1 MTLIN
6 KTIGDIF
13 SMKGKSIFYMVV
25 SLSMLCCSCKT
36 GQHEVTTAP
45 YAAFDDNLL
54 PAIHAEGWIAEFL
67 ERQRTGLSGHP
78 EALSYPYDT
87 ALWDGE
93 IRRQSTHGEGWWRYE
108 QTAYYTDGILK
119 LGYLLNDS
127 TMIARGENGVNYT
140 IAHATP
146 EGKIGSKDVW
156 DGPRWRMWPQAVF
169 FRSMKSMYEMTGDV
183 RIPETLEKYYLS
195 CTAEE
200 VGTGRNACNI
210 EGILWTYGKTG
221 NSDLLRLAED
231 AFENGDFELKPSVLE
246 KGDPIVI
253 HGVTFCEMHKLPAI
267 LYAYTGKQRYL
278 DLARMAENNL
288 IDNNMLPDGTPTS
301 AEWVKG
307 HDVMAAHETCDIADF
322 TWGQGYHL
330 MADGQARHA
339 DNIERAVFN
348 AAPGAVTKDFKALQ
362 YFSCVNQFNVTGD
375 SDHNEYRRG
384 LTWMAYRPTH
394 ETECCAGNVHRIM
407 PNYVQRMWMTDRK
420 GGLVAA
426 LHGPSRVDFVGMT
439 VRQSSQYPFEDCL
452 RFEFSGHSARF
463 PFTFRIP
470 SWSRGCKVSLNGRAV
485 AKDARAGE
493 FTTLIRRWKDG
504 DVLEIRVA
512 PEIKVLESADSAG
525 AYVTRGALLY
535 TLPITE
541 TWTEDTRVHPGLN
554 GKHSANPDFKSW
566 NITPSGNF
574 NYAICSNDAELIS
587 FDLEG
592 GSEVSSIT
600 GDDVSSPTIHN
611 AEALVSGSYP
621 FDNPPF
627 GIIVPVKRIKWDLE
641 EGRYTPNIP
650 VSPEIIDDTIRM
662 VTLIPYGCTELRL
675 TVFPTL

>member
-1 MTLIN
+1 MKAKSTLY
-6 KTIGDIF
+6 IF
-13 SMKGKSIFYMVV
+13 SSTV
-25 SLSMLCCSCKT
+25 LLCACS
-36 GQHEVTTAP
+36 GSHPEISTAP

-54 PAIHAEGWIAEFL
+54 PAVHAEGWIAEFL

-93 IRRQSTHGEGWWRYE
+93 IQRQSTHGEGWWRYE

-169 FRSMKSMYEMTGDV
+169 FRAMKSMYEMTGDQ

-195 CTAEE
+195 CGAGEI
-200 VGTGRNACNI
+200 GTGRNICSI
-210 EGILWTYGKTG
+210 EGMLWTYGKTG
-221 NSDLLRLAED
+221 NQQLLQFAEEAYD
-231 AFENGDFELKPSVLE
+231 KGDFELKPSVLE
-246 KGDPIVI
+246 KGEPIVI

-278 DLARMAENNL
+278 DLARMAESNL
-288 IDNNMLPDGTPTS
+288 IDNNMLPDGVPTS

-330 MADGQARHA
+330 MADGQAVHA
-339 DNIERAVFN
+339 DRIERAVFN

-426 LHGPSRVDFVGMT
+426 LYGPSSVDFAGMT
-439 VRQSSQYPFEDCL
+439 VRQETQYPFSDCL
-452 RFEFSGHSARF
+452 RFRFSGKPSRF

-470 SWSRGCKVSLNGRAV
+470 SWCGDHEVLLNGKTAPCST
-485 AKDARAGE
+485 AAGE
-493 FTTLIRRWKDG
+493 FSTVERRWKDG
-504 DVLEIRVA
+504 DVLEIRLEADV
-512 PEIKVLESADSAG
+512 EMLESDDSAG
-525 AYVTRGALLY
+525 VYFSRGPLLY
-535 TLPITE
+535 SYAIPSV
-541 TWTEDTRVHPGLN
+541 WSEDTKVHPGLN
-554 GKHSANPDFKSW
+554 GKKPANPDFKCW
-566 NITPSGNF
+566 NISPSGNF
-574 NYAICSNDAELIS
+574 SYAVCGETAEFVES
-587 FDLEG
+587 AAEG
-592 GSEVSSIT
+592 
-600 GDDVSSPTIHN
+600 
-611 AEALVSGSYP
+611 YP
-621 FDNPPF
+621 FDNPPYR
-627 GIIVPVKRIKWDLE
+627 IEVPVRKIRWALE
-641 EGRYTPNIP
+641 DGKYTPRIP
-650 VSPEIIDDTIRM
+650 TSPEVMDSDAAAISL
-662 VTLIPYGCTELRL
+662 VPYGSTELRL
-675 TVFPTL
+675 TVFPQIK